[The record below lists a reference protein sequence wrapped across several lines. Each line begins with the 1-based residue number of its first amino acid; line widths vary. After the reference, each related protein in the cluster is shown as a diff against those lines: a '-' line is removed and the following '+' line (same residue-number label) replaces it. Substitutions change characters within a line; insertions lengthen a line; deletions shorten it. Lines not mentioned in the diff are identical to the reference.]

1 MTLGRAAIA
10 VTSLVLA
17 ALAGSTRPAPAAEL
31 PGVFKG
37 NAYGAISNGITGTL
51 AKQLHKVAYR
61 PLPCGGTKGSELV
74 KSVNGLAA
82 GDVLAADSVTSSIQT
97 SKTDVSARMVS
108 RSVLTGV
115 SFLGGR
121 VTASSITAVSTTD
134 ADAGLVRTSPAGS
147 EIVGLKID
155 GNPIADPAPGT
166 SWVLDGIGTLTAR
179 KLDVSGSG
187 RNTQRLIVD
196 MLQLKLAAGNTLGLP
211 SGSAVIV
218 GHAQSSF
225 TRSLGTFSV
234 GGQTWVGFQTGGL
247 LEQQG
252 FQAIS
257 CDGTG
262 GKVVVH
268 DVANVR
274 LPGIEMDSA
283 TTTKQANMDASSA
296 FVRTST
302 TARAGRVL
310 GGLITFDSIVAVA
323 DDRYN
328 GSTHVRSTA
337 GTAFSGLV
345 INGLSYDNPAPNGL
359 RIPLAG
365 YGTLYVNEQIVPG
378 PGSRNKMRV
387 NGLRLLIDT
396 APNSLGLPVGGEL
409 FVAHADAVT
418 QR

>member
-1 MTLGRAAIA
+1 MISCRAIIFSTSLALTALLGAIAPARAAD
-10 VTSLVLA
+10 LQ
-17 ALAGSTRPAPAAEL
+17 
-31 PGVFKG
+31 GVFKG
-37 NAYGAISNGITGTL
+37 NAYGAISNGLTGTL

-74 KSVNGLAA
+74 KTVNGLAA
-82 GDVLAADSVTSSIQT
+82 GDVLTADTVTSTIQT

-115 SFLGGR
+115 SFLDGR

-134 ADAGLVRTSPAGS
+134 ADAGLVRTSAAGS
-147 EIVGLKID
+147 AIVGLRID
-155 GNPIADPAPGT
+155 GTPIADPAPGA

-179 KLDVSGSG
+179 KLQVSGSG

-196 MLQLKLAAGNTLGLP
+196 MLQLKVAAGNTLGLP
-211 SGSAVIV
+211 GGSAVIV

-225 TRSLGTFSV
+225 TRSLGSFSV

-268 DVANVR
+268 DVSNVR

-337 GTAFSGLV
+337 GTELSGLV
-345 INGLSYDNPAPNGL
+345 VNGQEYPNPAPNAL
-359 RIPLAG
+359 RIPLTG
-365 YGTLYVNEQIVPG
+365 YGTLFVNEQIVPG
-378 PGSRNKMRV
+378 AGSRNKMRV
-387 NGLRLLIDT
+387 NGLRLLINT
-396 APNSLGLPVGGEL
+396 APNSLGLPVGAEL
-409 FVAHADAVT
+409 FVAHADAIT